1 MSNTTYEILQ
11 GNGVPIKAWT
21 RGVPFEEE
29 AKQQLLNISEM
40 PFIYKWIAVMPDV
53 HLGKG
58 ATVGSVIATTK
69 AIIPAA
75 VGVDIG
81 CGMMAVQTNMK
92 ASNLPDDLG
101 AVRAAIEKAV
111 PNGRT
116 NQGKKGRDEGAW
128 GDVPTDVAKAWEL
141 LAKQFEYLAQ
151 QHPVLNKTSNIQ
163 HLGTLGTGNHFIEVC
178 IGEDDSVWFMLHS
191 GSRGVGNRIG
201 TYFIEKAQQDMERL
215 QIQLSDI
222 DLAYL
227 REGTEDFNQYI
238 EAVEWAQQFAQI
250 NREVM
255 MARVLAAAREVF
267 GFDFNTIGKAIDCHH
282 NYVARESHYG
292 ESVFVTRK
300 GAISAFKNQ
309 LGIIPGSMG
318 VRSYIVK
325 GLGNEES
332 FCSCSHGAG
341 RVMSRKKA
349 KESLTLEQHL
359 KATEGVECK
368 KDLSVIDETPAAYK
382 DIDKVMHA
390 QRDLTKIVH
399 TLKQVVCVKG

>member
-1 MSNTTYEILQ
+1 MSNTIYETFQ
-11 GNGVPIKAWT
+11 RNGVPIKAWT

-29 AKQQLLNISEM
+29 AKQQLLNISEL

-58 ATVGSVIATTK
+58 ATIGSVIATTK

-92 ASNLPDDLG
+92 ASNLPDDLS

-116 NQGKKGRDEGAW
+116 HQGKKGRDKGAW
-128 GDVPTDVAKAWEL
+128 GDIPSDVAQAWEP
-141 LAKQFEYLAQ
+141 LAKQFEYLVQ
-151 QHPVLNKTSNIQ
+151 QHPVLNKTSNIH
-163 HLGTLGTGNHFIEVC
+163 HLGSLGTGNHFIEVC
-178 IGEDDSVWFMLHS
+178 VGEDDSVWLMLHS

-215 QIQLSDI
+215 QIHLPDK

-227 REGTEDFNQYI
+227 SEGTEDFNQYV

-255 MARVLAAAREVF
+255 MARVLAAARETF
-267 GFDFNTIGKAIDCHH
+267 EFDFNIIGQAIDCHH
-282 NYVARESHYG
+282 NYVARELHYG

-300 GAISAFKNQ
+300 GAVSAFKDEM
-309 LGIIPGSMG
+309 GIIPGSMG
-318 VRSYIVK
+318 ARTFIVK
-325 GLGNEES
+325 GLGNKES

-349 KESLTLEQHL
+349 KETLTLEQHI
-359 KATEGVECK
+359 KATEGIECK

-382 DIDKVMHA
+382 DIDMVMHA